1 MLIAMLSPV
10 SLAALSNGAAQS
22 AFGMTHPVPRV
33 RAVDGQPPQPVPQRA
48 PLAVAPAPR
57 DGSTVPDR
65 SLPRGSLLDLSV

>member
-1 MLIAMLSPV
+1 MIVAMLSPV

-33 RAVDGQPPQPVPQRA
+33 RAIGGLQSQPAQQPA
-48 PLAVAPAPR
+48 PMAVAPAPR
-57 DGSTVPDR
+57 DGSAVPNR